1 MADLRLSFACG
12 LYDRVLPLY
21 RGMVK
26 AEGIDLDF
34 QAIDDPRQVF
44 DRMAKGGFD
53 ISEMSSSEHTARI
66 ANGNRDFVAIPV
78 FVSRVFRHSFIFCN
92 RKRGIASPKD
102 LAGKRIGLS
111 AYGQTAAVFIRGLL
125 QHEYGVDLSSVRWV
139 LGTMNGSGGHL
150 LLPKLSKPVNIELD
164 RTGKSLSDLL
174 AAGEIDATLG
184 ALVPD
189 SFGRH
194 PDVQRVFPDFR
205 EAEKTYYRKTRI
217 FPIMHLI
224 AMRREVH
231 EKYPFVAASLY
242 AALKR
247 SKELAAERMREVG
260 ALAYMLPWLGD
271 DIREMDEVFGGD
283 PWPYGIEANRP
294 TLEALV
300 KYMAEQALIEAV
312 PAIESLFVPDVG
324 VK

>member
-26 AEGIDLDF
+26 PEGIALDF

-44 DRMAKGGFD
+44 DRMAKGAFD
-53 ISEMSSSEHTARI
+53 ISEMSSSEHTMRI

-78 FVSRVFRHSFIFCN
+78 FVSRVFRHSFIFYN
-92 RKRGIASPKD
+92 RKSGLASPKD
-102 LAGKRIGLS
+102 LAGKRIGIS

-150 LLPKLSKPVNIELD
+150 QLPKLSKPVSIELD

-174 AAGEIDATLG
+174 AAGELDATLG

-194 PDVQRVFPDFR
+194 PDVQRVFPNFR
-205 EAEKTYYRKTRI
+205 EAEKTYYRKTHI

-231 EKYPFVAASLY
+231 EKYPFAAASLY
-242 AALKR
+242 AALNR

-283 PWPYGIEANRP
+283 PWPYGIEPNRP
-294 TLEALV
+294 TLGALV
-300 KYMAEQALIEAV
+300 TYMAEQGLIEAA
-312 PAIESLFVPDVG
+312 PTIESLFVPDAG
-324 VK
+324 AK

>member
-1 MADLRLSFACG
+1 MADVRLSFACG

-44 DRMAKGGFD
+44 DRMAKGAFD
-53 ISEMSSSEHTARI
+53 TSEMSIAEHTARI
-66 ANGNRDFVAIPV
+66 ANGNHDFVAIPV

-92 RKRGIASPKD
+92 RKSGIASPKD
-102 LAGKRIGLS
+102 LAGKRIGIS
-111 AYGQTAAVFIRGLL
+111 AFGQTAAVFIRGLL

-150 LLPKLSKPVNIELD
+150 QIPKLSKPVNIEVD
-164 RTGKSLSDLL
+164 RTGKCLSDLL

-217 FPIMHLI
+217 FPIMHLV

-231 EKYPFVAASLY
+231 EKYPFVADSLY
-242 AALKR
+242 TALNR

-283 PWPYGIEANRP
+283 PWPYGIEPNRP

-300 KYMAEQALIEAV
+300 RYMAEQALVEAV
-312 PAIESLFVPDVG
+312 PAVESLFVPGVG

>member
-1 MADLRLSFACG
+1 MADARLSFACG

-26 AEGIDLDF
+26 PEGIDLDF

-44 DRMAKGGFD
+44 DRMAKGDFD
-53 ISEMSSSEHTARI
+53 IAEMSSSEHTTRV

-78 FVSRVFRHSFIFCN
+78 FVSRVFRHSFIFYN
-92 RKRGIASPKD
+92 RHRGIASPKG
-102 LAGKRIGLS
+102 LAGKRIGIS

-125 QHEYGVDLSSVRWV
+125 QHEYGVDLSSVHWV

-150 LLPKLSKPVNIELD
+150 QIPKLSIPIDIEID
-164 RTGKSLSDLL
+164 RSGKSLSDLL
-174 AAGEIDATLG
+174 AAGAIDATLG

-194 PDVQRVFPDFR
+194 PDVQRLFPDFR
-205 EAEKTYYRKTRI
+205 AAEKSYYRKTHI

-224 AMRREVH
+224 ALRREVH
-231 EKYPFVAASLY
+231 EKYPFAAASLY
-242 AALKR
+242 TALNR

-260 ALAYMLPWLGD
+260 ALAYMLPWLADYIHETD
-271 DIREMDEVFGGD
+271 DVFGKD
-283 PWPYGIEANRP
+283 PWPYGVEPNRA

-300 KYMAEQALIEAV
+300 AYMAEQGLIPAA
-312 PAIESLFVPDVG
+312 PAIESLFVPNVG
-324 VK
+324 VR